1 MGLPMKTL
9 DNWNSPFG
17 NLDSI
22 FNHMSDEVLA
32 QYEKRGMTKEKII
45 VSKEERDQNPC
56 VYMDQGPYF
65 NNSDDPSNW
74 VELK

>member
-1 MGLPMKTL
+1 MKTL